1 MIVCPFIS
9 LSIYNKNTIWLTKKQ
24 VSILNNILIKKQ
36 WENLN
41 IKQKVL

>member
-9 LSIYNKNTIWLTKKQ
+9 LSIYHKNTIWLTKKQ